1 MRMSTYNQAHEPSR
15 TTPSHERSPLR
26 MLDVINGLIARCILS
41 LLLHI
46 VAIIVSIFLLL
57 IIVILFDS
65 GYLNFDLLRKY

>member
-1 MRMSTYNQAHEPSR
+1 
-15 TTPSHERSPLR
+15 
-26 MLDVINGLIARCILS
+26 MLEVINGLIARCILS

-57 IIVILFDS
+57 IIAILFDS